1 MADPIY
7 SDYTKHY
14 YQAFTNNVS
23 WYSALSLASVQSYR
37 GLQGYLV
44 TITSKTE
51 DDFVNNN
58 VVKPSAITG
67 YSFSS
72 GYKSFWIGASDE
84 YVEGKWIWMSGPE
97 TGQTVYQYGGNNNAQ
112 YENFYLPVYSLGS
125 ADADY
130 LFSNVPVENASV
142 LFPGNINR
150 IFWDDISNF
159 PTISGQSGNGFVVEY
174 GGLPATYSITPNS
187 TSVDE
192 GSTLI
197 FTVNTTNIEWGTS
210 INYSISGI
218 TSADISD
225 GKLSGTTTIFQ
236 NGLNGIA
243 TVVVNIVADR
253 LTEGNEALILS
264 VGSAT
269 ASALINDTSP
279 AIVTNETHSI
289 AVIVDKGV
297 ISSSAILLKG
307 LTEKV
312 TLTNGIIS
320 AHTVEYAGTTYNYN
334 SIDVLIT
341 TVTRDGEFTDEYKK
355 ELMDAAPTASN
366 LTYRDAVT
374 LVGVLNIDAALISVA
389 GLDGNFV
396 G

>member
-23 WYSALSLASVQSYR
+23 WYSALSFASVQSYR

-51 DDFVNNN
+51 DDFVNNS
-58 VVKPSAITG
+58 VVKPSATTG

-84 YVEGKWIWMSGPE
+84 YLEGTWIWMSGPE
-97 TGQTVYQYGGNNNAQ
+97 TGQTVYQYSGNNNTQ

-130 LFSNVPVENASV
+130 LFSNVPVENASII
-142 LFPGNINR
+142 FPGNINR

-187 TSVDE
+187 TSVNE

-210 INYSISGI
+210 INYSITGI
-218 TSADISD
+218 SSADISD
-225 GKLSGTTTIFQ
+225 GKLNGTTTIFQ

-243 TVVVNIVADR
+243 TVVINIGADKQ
-253 LTEGNEALILS
+253 TEGNETLILN

-279 AIVTNETHSI
+279 ALVTIETYTLS
-289 AVIVDKGV
+289 VIVDKGV
-297 ISSSAILLKG
+297 ISSNAVLLKG
-307 LTEKV
+307 LNEKM
-312 TLTNGIIS
+312 TFTNGIIS
-320 AHTVEYAGTTYNYN
+320 AHTVEYAGTTYDYN
-334 SIDVLIT
+334 QVDRLLIT
-341 TVTRDGEFTDEYKK
+341 VIRDGEFTAEFKK
-355 ELMDAAPTASN
+355 ELTEAAPTTAN
-366 LTYRDAVT
+366 LTYKDAVT
-374 LVGVLNIDAALISVA
+374 LVGVSNIDATMISVA
-389 GLDGNFV
+389 GLDGNFI